1 MPKSIN
7 IETCPRYLGVSTS
20 LKPTTSIKMIEVF
33 MLVSLVICFNDIL
46 MQCYLRHLSN
56 ERRRQRAEAALAE
69 GSPPPALQ
77 QKVGF
82 T

>member
-1 MPKSIN
+1 
-7 IETCPRYLGVSTS
+7 VSTS

-56 ERRRQRAEAALAE
+56 ERRRQRAEAAE
-69 GSPPPALQ
+69 GSPPPPTLQ